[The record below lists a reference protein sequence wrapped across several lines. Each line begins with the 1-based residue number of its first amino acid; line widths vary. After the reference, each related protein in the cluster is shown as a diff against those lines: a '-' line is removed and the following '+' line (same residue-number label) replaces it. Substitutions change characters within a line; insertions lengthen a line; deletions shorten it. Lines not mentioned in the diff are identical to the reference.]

1 MRKKTSKDGL
11 TVQAVSGTYVVLLGF
26 NLERANCNGLLGFS
40 IHRTDHEGNTA
51 EYLRGMKC
59 FEATDPGFPSGSS
72 YSSKEHPVQSFG
84 WSDYTVQ
91 PGRKYTYVVTA
102 LNGVPTALTPL
113 AEVSISITTE
123 SPEGGDHDV
132 YFNSGVAGSQA
143 YVRRFGYRAPD
154 KVENNAAF
162 DWLSRGL
169 YEAMTGF
176 VAQATDASFEL
187 RVAAYEFHYAPFL
200 RKLAEARNRGVT
212 LKIVYDRRK
221 DNPGAR
227 NEEEVEDAG
236 LAPVSTQR
244 TKNKSYISH
253 NKFIVLIK
261 DGQPLAVWT
270 GGTNFSEGGI
280 FGHSNV
286 AHVVEDPAVA
296 QKFLDYWDL
305 LASDPAND
313 DLEPRVEA
321 LSPVP
326 AGNTAAAGTTVVF
339 SPRPSLRALEWY
351 RDLAMRATSGLFMT
365 FAFGINELFKDVYR
379 NSTAPLRF
387 ALLEKKTRAFDRD
400 EEQARIAEERAID
413 RLRFDKANV
422 FAIGSII
429 RDDALEGWVKERLT
443 GLNKNVN
450 YVHNKFMLI
459 DPLSSNPTVIAGSA
473 NFSNASTT
481 NNDENMLVIKGN
493 KRVADIYLGEFM
505 RLYSHHAFRESTT
518 FRNANPA
525 PKFLRTDD
533 WWADYFGDTPRSRRR
548 TYFAGAP
555 FEGGA

>member
-26 NLERANCNGLLGFS
+26 DLDRNLCPGLLGFS
-40 IHRTDHEGNTA
+40 IHRTDPEGNTA

-59 FEATDPGFPSGSS
+59 FEDTDPGFPSGSS
-72 YSSKEHPVQSFG
+72 YSTRDHPVQSFG

-91 PGRKYTYVVTA
+91 PGRRYTYVVTA
-102 LNGVPTALTPL
+102 LRGSPAALESF
-113 AEVSISITTE
+113 ASVSVTVTTE

-143 YVRRFGYRAPD
+143 YIRRFGYRPPHL
-154 KVENNAAF
+154 VENNAAF

-169 YEAMTGF
+169 FEAMKGF
-176 VAQATDASFEL
+176 VEKATDDSFEL

-200 RKLAEARNRGVT
+200 LCLAEAKARGVK
-212 LKIVYDRRK
+212 LRIVYDRRREK
-221 DNPGAR
+221 PGDS
-227 NEEEVEDAG
+227 NELAVEAAD
-236 LAPVSTQR
+236 LAANSKKR
-244 TKNKSYISH
+244 TENKSYISH
-253 NKFIVLIK
+253 NKFIVLMQN
-261 DGQPLAVWT
+261 GEPLAVWT

-296 QKFLDYWDL
+296 RFYADYWDL
-305 LASDPAND
+305 LEGDPAND
-313 DLEPRVEA
+313 ELEPLVEA

-326 AGNTAAAGTTVVF
+326 LGNTAAAGTTVVF

-351 RDLAMRATSGLFMT
+351 RDLAMRARHGLFMT
-365 FAFGINELFKDVYR
+365 FAFGINDIFKEVYR
-379 NSTAPLRF
+379 TSSAPLRF
-387 ALLEKKTRAFDRD
+387 ALLEKKTRTFKRS
-400 EEQARIAEERAID
+400 EEQQRIAEERAID
-413 RLRFDKANV
+413 RLRFHKANV

-459 DPLSSNPTVIAGSA
+459 DPLSSNPTVVAGSA

-493 KRVADIYLGEFM
+493 KRVADIYFGEFM
-505 RLYSHHAFRESTT
+505 RLYSHHAFRESVT
-518 FRNANPA
+518 FRNAAP

-533 WWADYFGDTPRSRRR
+533 WWTDYFGDTPRSRRR
-548 TYFAGAP
+548 TYFAGVP
-555 FEGGA
+555 FEAEA